1 LTEPTPHRPR
11 QWWKYLLLFFA
22 FCLAGFSFLG
32 WYVTTNSF
40 HQAVLRRL
48 VASLEAATGGRAE
61 IGEFHTIP
69 LRLRV
74 EVRDVTIHGRE
85 SSEQVP
91 YLHVDRLQAELK
103 IISLFEKEVGLRTL
117 VLEHPVVHIIVYP
130 DGSTNQPALKI
141 HRPAQSTPVEQ
152 LFSLSVSRVEMQRG
166 ELLWDL
172 NKIPLDFH
180 ARDLSLVLK
189 YSFLHQRYEAQ
200 VALGGVSTSVQQY
213 PPFEWHGDAS
223 LVLFRDRADVT
234 ALTLSSGKSQVHFSG
249 EVQNLQSP
257 QVSGNYR
264 GMVDLSE
271 WAAWLRQKEIR
282 RGTASFD
289 GKGSWNLRDF
299 SSEGTLLVKD
309 FDWLDNRMKLQSGR
323 LTANYSVTPQHL
335 HLSSLKISGLG
346 GEVAGDVDVTNWQTS
361 LGTDSGRQHP
371 VIGRIPAG
379 SLQRGSVRLH
389 LAGLSLPALIQMF
402 SSKKLPLDQLRMVG
416 VASGSVEMLWVGS
429 IKDAETRMD
438 LAVSPP
444 VRTLPLELP
453 VRAEVRGIYRGSRD
467 ELQLDQFKWNTPSS
481 ELTAQGNL
489 ATTSALRF
497 SASSH
502 NLTEWE
508 PLLKTVF
515 GQKLPFTVSGWAN
528 LNGNASG
535 QLSAFLLN
543 GNLEVYDFQ
552 TELPSSA
559 DHRAG
564 SVHWDSLT
572 TAVQYSNRS
581 VAARNGALIH
591 GHAVVHF
598 DASTALVNGVA
609 TANTPFTASVDVRG
623 ADVAELEQLA
633 GGNYPLTGTLDL
645 TMRASGTRASP
656 HGEGRLEIRDGSAY
670 GTPVPFLRSDLRLAD
685 GELQFNNLESS
696 FYGAPV
702 SGSTAVSTSGD
713 SFHISLSGRNLDLAG
728 FPKLQGNR
736 ITVDGQADFTVRGAG
751 TIEQPSV
758 EAHIH
763 FRDLA
768 FDKERAGD
776 FYMDATTHGRQLAIQ
791 AHSEFDKA
799 DLKIQGTVGLQHGL
813 PADLNLSF
821 RQLDVDSLLKIY
833 LGDKVTGHSTLAGA
847 ISVRG
852 PLRSPR
858 DWTLSANLDS
868 LDAEIEHVPLRAAEP
883 VRFEI
888 SARVLRLESLHL
900 AGSGTDFTA
909 HGEAQ
914 LAEPREVDFQ
924 LEGTVNMALLQTMN
938 PKLFSRGMLGLHLVA
953 RGTVTQPQLQGTLE
967 LKDASISHN
976 DFPSGLSGLNGVL
989 QFEQNRIRIE
999 HLSGTTGGGTVSL
1012 AGSGSIQNGA
1022 LNMDLTATARDV
1034 RMRYPPGVSSTANAD
1049 LRLTGTS
1056 NSALLSGD
1064 VQVTKLAVTPGFDFG
1079 SYLARSKQSG
1089 VVTTSDSLQSRVK
1102 LDVHVVTT
1110 PELQM
1115 QTAIAKLSGNADL
1128 RVRGS
1133 VDRPVVTGRVNSNE
1147 GGELSLNGTKYRI
1160 ERGDVTFSNPART
1173 QAFVDIQASTRVRDY
1188 DITVNLSGDVSQ
1200 PNGLTAKWRSEP
1212 PLPEADVIALLA
1224 LGRTREESAA
1234 LNSGGAS
1241 GFTGEAS
1248 NLLISEALNSAVSSR
1263 VQRLFGVSRIKI
1275 DPQGLAS
1282 ETNVV
1287 RGPQVTIEQQVA
1299 SNVTVTYSTNV
1310 SVASQ
1315 QIIQAVYNVTRNVSI
1330 VALRDQNGVVSF
1342 DIKVRQRKK

>member
-1 LTEPTPHRPR
+1 LSEPIPPR
-11 QWWKYLLLFFA
+11 RRRWWKYLLLFFA
-22 FCLAGFSFLG
+22 FCLAAFGFLA
-32 WYVTTNSF
+32 WYVTTDSF
-40 HQAVLRRL
+40 HQVVLRRL
-48 VASLEAATGGRAE
+48 VASLEAATGGRVE
-61 IGEFHTIP
+61 IGAVHTIP

-74 EVRDVTIHGRE
+74 DVRDVTIHGRE
-85 SSEQVP
+85 SSDQVP

-130 DGSTNQPALKI
+130 DGSTNQPVLKI
-141 HRPAQSTPVEQ
+141 NRSLQITPVEH
-152 LFSLSVSRVEMQRG
+152 LFSLSVSSVEVQRG
-166 ELLWDL
+166 ELLWEL
-172 NKIPLDFH
+172 NKIPLDFR
-180 ARDLSLVLK
+180 ARDLSLALH
-189 YSFLHQRYEAQ
+189 YSFLRQRYEAQ
-200 VALGGVSTSVQQY
+200 IALGSVSTGVQQY
-213 PPFEWHGDAS
+213 PPFEWRGDAS
-223 LVLFRDRADVT
+223 LVLFRDRADIT
-234 ALTLSSGKSQVHFSG
+234 ALTVSSGKSQVHFSG
-249 EVQNLQSP
+249 DVQSFQSP

-264 GMVDLSE
+264 GIVDLSE

-309 FDWLDNRMKLQSGR
+309 FEWLDNRMKLQNGR
-323 LTANYSVTPQHL
+323 LTANYSITPQRL
-335 HLSSLKISGLG
+335 RLSSLKMSGLG
-346 GEVAGDVDVTNWQTS
+346 GELAGAVDVTNWQTS
-361 LGTDSGRQHP
+361 LGPETGRRHP

-379 SLQRGSVRLH
+379 SLQRGSVRLQ
-389 LAGLSLPALIQMF
+389 LAGFSLPALLQIL
-402 SSKKLPLDQLRMVG
+402 SSKKLPLDQLRMAG
-416 VASGSVEMLWVGS
+416 IANGSIEMLWVGS
-429 IKDAETRMD
+429 IKDAETRVD
-438 LAVSPP
+438 LTVSSPP
-444 VRTLPLELP
+444 RTLPSELP
-453 VRAEVRGIYRGSRD
+453 VRAEVSGIYRGSRD
-467 ELQLDQFKWNTPSS
+467 ELQLDRFKWNTPSS
-481 ELTAQGNL
+481 ELNAQGNL
-489 ATTSALRF
+489 AATSALRF
-497 SASSH
+497 SATSH

-508 PLLKTVF
+508 PLLRAAF
-515 GQKLPFTVSGWAN
+515 GQKLPFTVRGWAN
-528 LNGNASG
+528 LSGNASG
-535 QLSAFLLN
+535 QLSAFLLT

-552 TELPSSA
+552 TVLPA
-559 DHRAG
+559 GAHRPAS

-581 VAARNGALIH
+581 LAARNGALIH

-598 DASTALVNGVA
+598 DASTALVKGVP
-609 TANTPFTASVDVRG
+609 TGNTPFTVNVDVHG

-633 GGNYPLTGTLDL
+633 GANYPLTGTMDL
-645 TMRASGTRASP
+645 TMRASGTRANP
-656 HGEGRLEIRDGSAY
+656 HGDGRLEIRDASAY

-702 SGSTAVSTSGD
+702 NGSTAVSTSGD
-713 SFHISLSGRNLDLAG
+713 SFHINLSGHNLDLAG

-736 ITVDGQADFTVRGAG
+736 ITVDGHTDFTVRGAG
-751 TIEQPSV
+751 TLEQPSV
-758 EAHIH
+758 EAHLH
-763 FRDLA
+763 FRDLR

-776 FYMDATTHGRQLAIQ
+776 FYLDAVTQGRQLAIQ

-799 DLKIQGTVGLQHGL
+799 DLKIQGTVGLQHDF

-833 LGDKVTGHSTLAGA
+833 LGNRVTGHSVLAGA
-847 ISVRG
+847 VNLRG
-852 PLRSPR
+852 PLRNPR
-858 DWTLSANLDS
+858 DLTLSANLDS
-868 LDAEIEHVPLRAAEP
+868 FDAEIEHIPVRAAEP
-883 VRFEI
+883 IRFEV
-888 SARVLRLESLHL
+888 AGRVLRLESLHL
-900 AGSGTDFTA
+900 TGSGTDFTA

-914 LAEPREVDFQ
+914 LAEPRAVDFQ

-938 PKLFSRGMLGLHLVA
+938 PKIFARGMLGLNLSA
-953 RGTVTQPQLQGTLE
+953 RGTVSQPQLQGTLE
-967 LKDASISHN
+967 LKDAAISHN

-999 HLSGTTGGGTVSL
+999 QLSGTTGGGTVSL
-1012 AGSGSIQNGA
+1012 TGSGSFQGGVFNV
-1022 LNMDLTATARDV
+1022 DLAATAHDV
-1034 RMRYPPGVSSTANAD
+1034 RLRYPPGVSSTASAN

-1079 SYLARSKQSG
+1079 SYLERSKQSG
-1089 VVTTSDSLQSRVK
+1089 VVTASDSLQSHVK
-1102 LDVHVVTT
+1102 LDVHVVTA

-1147 GGELSLNGTKYRI
+1147 GGELSFNGTKYRI

-1173 QAFVDIQASTRVRDY
+1173 QAFVDVQASTRVRDY

-1234 LNSGGAS
+1234 LNSGGGS
-1241 GFTGEAS
+1241 GFSGQAS

-1315 QIIQAVYNVTRNVSI
+1315 QVIQVVYNITRNISL